1 MEGEIVLSGYK
12 LLEAVH
18 INLQN
23 VSIVVP
29 QDDFRTMP
37 VVFEF
42 IEKYFDKKRFSQQ
55 YQLNAFEINS
65 REARDDEFDVL
76 YVPPRVDALEV
87 FKLGKKNL
95 LGRVIEQNYQN
106 ISATERDSCFGQLNS
121 LILSPMSQLLSNYNL
136 ALACNTNDFW
146 SLSKIMELVSNDR
159 ELYSSFDERSQYEL
173 KFMLIDLFAQLNSD
187 KKKLLLLDLPEQG
200 LAKSEFL
207 QLLACVD
214 KNKESISNT
223 IIYTQSSNIINVYR
237 NILSYHVVKE
247 NQIWG
252 MDDYDEIESL
262 LDFGEILDN
271 KEKEFQ
277 FLKSLFNQTIFES
290 DYKEISESFF
300 SR

>member
-37 VVFEF
+37 IVFEF
-42 IEKYFDKKRFSQQ
+42 IEKYFDKKRFSHQ
-55 YQLNAFEINS
+55 YQFNAFEINS

-106 ISATERDSCFGQLNS
+106 ISVTERDSCFGQLNS
-121 LILSPMSQLLSNYNL
+121 LILFPMSQLLSNYNL
-136 ALACNTNDFW
+136 ALECNANDFW
-146 SLSKIMELVSNDR
+146 NLSKIMELVSNDR

-173 KFMLIDLFAQLNSD
+173 KYMLIDLFAQLNSD

-200 LAKSEFL
+200 LAKNEFL

-214 KNKESISNT
+214 KNKERISNT

-237 NILSYHVVKE
+237 NILSYHLVKE

-262 LDFGEILDN
+262 LDLGEILDN

-277 FLKSLFNQTIFES
+277 FLKSLFNQTTFES
-290 DYKEISESFF
+290 DYKEISELFF